1 MSARRWTHQTAEKI
15 ARCLAES
22 LQLKISATAVRRLLK
37 KLGYSLKSNRKCLSA
52 GNSPYRDAQFS
63 VIKRLRQQFAQ
74 SGDPVICVD
83 SKKKELIG
91 LFKNPG
97 KIWCRDA
104 PQVQDHD
111 FRSQA
116 VGLACPYGI
125 YDVGRNF
132 GVLVVGQ
139 SADTPAFAVNS
150 ILTWW
155 RQHGQDHYRRS
166 QRLLVLADCGGSNGA
181 APRAWKKLLQERL
194 ADPYGLTITVA
205 HYPPGAS
212 KWNPIEHRLFSEITK
227 NWAGEPLKSFQTVV
241 DFARKTRTLTGL
253 RVEAYRDRRV
263 YQKGIKV
270 SDQQLE
276 QLSFA
281 RSNFLGKWNYT
292 FSPRPQSRAQPHS
305 EAILTTV
312 QANPPTPE
320 TQQAA

>member
-1 MSARRWTHQTAEKI
+1 M
-15 ARCLAES
+15 
-22 LQLKISATAVRRLLK
+22 
-37 KLGYSLKSNRKCLSA
+37 
-52 GNSPYRDAQFS
+52 
-63 VIKRLRQQFAQ
+63 
-74 SGDPVICVD
+74 
-83 SKKKELIG
+83 
-91 LFKNPG
+91 
-97 KIWCRDA
+97 
-104 PQVQDHD
+104 
-111 FRSQA
+111 
-116 VGLACPYGI
+116 GLACPYGI

-132 GVLVVGQ
+132 GVLLVGQ
-139 SADTPAFAVNS
+139 SAETPAFAVNS

-227 NWAGEPLKSFQTVV
+227 NWAGEPLKSFQTLV
-241 DFARKTRTLTGL
+241 DFARKTRTQTGL

-312 QANPPTPE
+312 QADPPTPE